1 MAPRVPRTLVISDFH
16 LGGRLRHGVLTRPAP
31 LARLLEAVRQAD
43 RLVLLGDI
51 VELVEG
57 RSRAA
62 MEVAGPVLRA
72 IGEALGPER
81 EVVLVPGNHDGPLV
95 RPWIR
100 RTAPL
105 LTNET
110 AVPLDATPALARVT
124 EELAPARVRVSYPG
138 LWLSE
143 RVWATHGHYLDQHL
157 MPESAV
163 GIGRGSLRRL
173 PVDEATPMDYE
184 VGRRI
189 SLSRATGWVP
199 KPVATLLDDIAELIR
214 ASTMPRVRRRLLTER
229 HAPLISAV
237 LRVQMNRASMP
248 ALARVVHRL
257 GVPADFVVFGH
268 VHRLGPLAAD
278 DPQKW
283 EGPQGSP
290 RILNTGSWLYEP
302 LLLHRAKPPNP
313 YWPGGAVL
321 LEPGQDPR
329 AIGLLDDLTPADV
342 R

>member
-1 MAPRVPRTLVISDFH
+1 MPRTLVISDFH

-31 LARLLEAVRQAD
+31 LALLLDAVRQTD

-51 VELVEG
+51 VELIEG
-57 RSRAA
+57 RSRSA

-72 IGEALGPER
+72 IGAALGPDH
-81 EVVLVPGNHDGPLV
+81 EVILVPGNHDGPLV
-95 RPWIR
+95 RSWIR
-100 RTAPL
+100 RTAPAL
-105 LTNET
+105 ANET
-110 AVPLDATPALARVT
+110 AVPLDATPALARVIA
-124 EELAPARVRVSYPG
+124 ELAPARVRVSYPG
-138 LWLSE
+138 LWLTE

-163 GIGRGSLRRL
+163 GIARGSLRRL
-173 PVDEATPMDYE
+173 PRDGATPMDYE
-184 VGRRI
+184 LGRRI
-189 SLSRATGWVP
+189 SLARATGWVP
-199 KPVATLLDDIAELIR
+199 RPIAALLDDIAEVIR
-214 ASTMPRVRRRLLTER
+214 ASTMPRVRRRILTER
-229 HAPLISAV
+229 YAPLISAV

-268 VHRLGPLAAD
+268 VHRLGPLPAD

-283 EGPQGSP
+283 QGPQGSP
-290 RILNTGSWLYEP
+290 RILNTGAWLYEP
-302 LLLHRAKPPNP
+302 LLLHRATPPNP

-329 AIGLLDDLTPADV
+329 AVGLLDDLSPADL